1 MRLLTALKAKRLE
14 LANAQKMAAFGILH
28 DTVLIEMARMR
39 PRTREELSLVST
51 IEPKKIEQFGAIF
64 VAVVANHNE
73 DS

>member
-1 MRLLTALKAKRLE
+1 MP
-14 LANAQKMAAFGILH
+14 AFGILH

-64 VAVVANHNE
+64 LSVITSH
-73 DS
+73 DTSY